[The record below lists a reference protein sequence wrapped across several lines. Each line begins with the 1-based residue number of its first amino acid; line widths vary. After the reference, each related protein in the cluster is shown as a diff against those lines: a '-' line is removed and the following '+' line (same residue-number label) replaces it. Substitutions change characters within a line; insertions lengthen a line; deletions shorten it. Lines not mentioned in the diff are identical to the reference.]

1 MNKIIKYISSIIITI
16 FVSYGIVVA
25 WNWLTASDWDT
36 LDFTKWNQ
44 LVDKITKDWKMNTL
58 VVVDETEEWS
68 LNPLAPMA
76 SLHIRAKNWEPA
88 VYTSWSPMDLTYPTG
103 ENFQV
108 WERDGTNFLERFRIS
123 WTTWNVWIWTSDPQ
137 EKLVVASD
145 YDADFDLST
154 SHAAQS
160 SSFHIRRSHGTTD
173 SPSVPVNTGWNWGQ
187 IWKIEAEVFD
197 WSSYR
202 DGAAIGFNLD
212 SEPWVWDI
220 PTNMTFATTP
230 DWSSGLQTRMF
241 ISQNWNIWIGT
252 SSPSTKL
259 HVAGTI
265 TEDSDERLKENIDN
279 IENSLDKILSL
290 QWVTYDWK
298 DTEKY
303 NDKINMWVIAQDVEK
318 VFPEVVNTDI
328 NWYKSVEY
336 SKLIAPLIEAIKEQ
350 QIQIDELKKQITK
363 Q

>member
-1 MNKIIKYISSIIITI
+1 MNKILKYILSIWITVFI
-16 FVSYGIVVA
+16 TAWAVFA

-36 LDFTKWNQ
+36 LDFTKWNE
-44 LVDKITKDWKMNTL
+44 LVEKVTKNWIINTL
-58 VVVDETEEWS
+58 VIVDETQVWN
-68 LNPLAPMA
+68 LNPQAPLA
-76 SLHIRAKNWEPA
+76 SLHIRAKVNEA
-88 VYTSWSPMDLTYPTG
+88 AIYTAWSPKDITYPIG

-108 WERDGTNFLERFRIS
+108 WEWDGTTFLERFRIS
-123 WTTWNVWIWTSDPQ
+123 WNTWNIWIWTSSPQ

-160 SSFHIRRSHGTTD
+160 SSFHIRRSHGTID
-173 SPSVPVNTGWNWGQ
+173 SPSVPVNTGWNWNQ

-197 WSSYR
+197 WSSYK
-202 DGAAIGFNLD
+202 DGAAIGFVLD
-212 SEPWVWDI
+212 SEPSVWDI
-220 PTNMTFATTP
+220 PTNMFFSTTP
-230 DWSSGLQTRMF
+230 DWSSWLQTRMF
-241 ISQNWNIWIGT
+241 ISQNWNIWVGT

-265 TEDSDERLKENIDN
+265 TEDSDLRLKENITQIN
-279 IENSLDKILSL
+279 NSLEKVL
-290 QWVTYDWK
+290 QLKWVIYNWK
-298 DTEKY
+298 DTAKY

-318 VFPEVVNTDI
+318 VFPEVINTDI

-350 QIQIDELKKQITK
+350 QIQINELKEQINK
-363 Q
+363 